1 MPECRGKT
9 LEQIDVMFHSGV
21 KLRDFGSYDAS
32 TLVAEQ
38 EFKGVEVA
46 SDTAK
51 GDGNGVKQ

>member
-1 MPECRGKT
+1 
-9 LEQIDVMFHSGV
+9 MFHSGV